1 MTPKFHSGRC
11 NKAMHI
17 LRSLASR
24 ATAPQCCK
32 GVLFRQLCRK
42 QNGMDAL
49 NPPPAAAK
57 LLHAPSRPRVRPL
70 PLAKHVTQGEQ
81 SVSHVQV
88 QLCAVA
94 ALSPFLL
101 PSALSPKTKM
111 ITKPIKSRLKP
122 PRTRGAFSDLLY
134 DPTMLCF
141 ASARWRRTKGKG
153 KTGKEI
159 QLQVKAFLICC
170 WKLEH
175 SK

>member
-57 LLHAPSRPRVRPL
+57 LLHAPSRPSAAIGQTRYTRGAISVVHVR
-70 PLAKHVTQGEQ
+70 
-81 SVSHVQV
+81 V
-88 QLCAVA
+88 QLGAVA

-101 PSALSPKTKM
+101 RSALSPKTKM
-111 ITKPIKSRLKP
+111 ITKPNKSRLKSPWP
-122 PRTRGAFSDLLY
+122 PRGAFSDLLY
-134 DPTMLCF
+134 DPTMLYF

>member
-1 MTPKFHSGRC
+1 MTPKFHSGRR

-24 ATAPQCCK
+24 ETAPQCCK

-42 QNGMDAL
+42 QNGCIKSTSGGGQITTCAFASA
-49 NPPPAAAK
+49 PP
-57 LLHAPSRPRVRPL
+57 S
-70 PLAKHVTQGEQ
+70 LAKHVTQGEQ

-94 ALSPFLL
+94 ALSPLL
-101 PSALSPKTKM
+101 LRSALSPKTKM
-111 ITKPIKSRLKP
+111 ITKPNKSRLKP
-122 PRTRGAFSDLLY
+122 PRTRTRGAFSDLLY